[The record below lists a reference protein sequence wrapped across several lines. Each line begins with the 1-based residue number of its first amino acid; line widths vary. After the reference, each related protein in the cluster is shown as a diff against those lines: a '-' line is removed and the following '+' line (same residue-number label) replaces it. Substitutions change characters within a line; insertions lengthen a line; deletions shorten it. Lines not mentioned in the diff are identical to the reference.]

1 MFLDYVTINVAS
13 GNGGAGKV
21 SFRREKFA
29 PMGGPDG
36 GNGGRGGDVIF
47 RTNPH
52 MNTLLD
58 FRYKQHFLAEDGSP
72 GAGSNWT
79 GKSGND
85 IVVQIPCGTILRNAE
100 TEEQIAD
107 LTEPFQDFVLLT
119 GGRGGL
125 GNAEFTTATNRAP
138 RNAQP
143 GTEGSSLKLRLE
155 LKLIAD
161 VGLVG
166 FPNAGKS
173 TLISVIS
180 AAKPKIANYPFTTLV
195 PNLGIVSAHENTNP
209 RGYNE
214 QTFCVADIPGL
225 IEGAHEGKGLG
236 TQFLRHVERNRV
248 LVFLLDTTV
257 EMSPQAQYKALRREL
272 KLYNPALDKK
282 PRIICLTKMDA
293 HDETAKAEFRAMK
306 FREPRTPLFVISAVS
321 RENLDELKSTM
332 WAMLE
337 EQKTVSA
344 PSNTAANGGI

>member
-1 MFLDYVTINVAS
+1 MFLDYVTIHVAS
-13 GNGGAGKV
+13 GAGGAGKV

-29 PMGGPDG
+29 PKGGPDG

-52 MNTLLD
+52 LNTLLD
-58 FRYKQHFLAEDGSP
+58 FRYKQHFRADDGAN

-79 GKSGND
+79 GKSGHD
-85 IVVQIPCGTILRNAE
+85 VIVHVPCGTVIHNAD
-100 TEEQIAD
+100 TGEQIAD
-107 LTEPFQDFVLLT
+107 LTEPHQEIVLAV

-125 GNAEFTTATNRAP
+125 GNAEFATSTNRAP
-138 RNAQP
+138 RHAQP
-143 GTEGSSLKLRLE
+143 GEPGVDYKLRLE

-180 AAKPKIANYPFTTLV
+180 AAKPKIADYPFTTLV
-195 PNLGIVSAHENTNP
+195 PNLGIVSVQDGTRYE
-209 RGYNE
+209 GKS
-214 QTFCVADIPGL
+214 FCVADIPGL

-257 EMSPQAQYKALRREL
+257 EMSPQEQYKALRKEL
-272 KLYNPALDKK
+272 KLYKPELDRR

-293 HDETAKAEFRAMK
+293 HDDAARKEYMKLK
-306 FREPRTPLFVISAVS
+306 FRDPNTPVYVISAATGEGLQEV
-321 RENLDELKSTM
+321 K
-332 WAMLE
+332 WAMWNALE
-337 EQKTVSA
+337 KQQ
-344 PSNTAANGGI
+344 

>member
-1 MFLDYVTINVAS
+1 MFLDYVTIHVAS

-29 PMGGPDG
+29 PKGGPDG

-58 FRYKQHFLAEDGSP
+58 FRYKQHFEADNGSP
-72 GAGSNWT
+72 GAGANWT
-79 GKSGND
+79 GKSGHD
-85 IVVQIPCGTILRNAE
+85 VIVQVPCGTVLLNAD
-100 TEEQIAD
+100 TGEQVAD
-107 LTEPFQDFVLLT
+107 LVEPFQDLTLLK

-125 GNAEFTTATNRAP
+125 GNAEFATATNRAP
-138 RNAQP
+138 RTAQP
-143 GTEGSSLKLRLE
+143 GEEGAQLKLRME

-195 PNLGIVSAHENTNP
+195 PNLGIVSAHEESNP
-209 RGYNE
+209 HGYNE
-214 QTFCVADIPGL
+214 KTFCVADIPGL

-236 TQFLRHVERNRV
+236 IQFLRHVERNRV
-248 LVFLLDTTV
+248 LAFLLDTTV
-257 EMSPQAQYKALRREL
+257 EMSPQAQYKALRKEL

-293 HDETAKAEFRAMK
+293 HDASARAEFAALK
-306 FREPRTPLFVISAVS
+306 FREPKTPIITISAVA
-321 RENLDELKSTM
+321 RENVGELKQLM
-332 WAMLE
+332 WTLLQQAQE
-337 EQKTVSA
+337 S
-344 PSNTAANGGI
+344 